1 MSHSVKTTRSE
12 LVALLEAAYAPED
25 VVNLQELNEAFVEK
39 ESEVRLE
46 LYLPSLVTSLYVLHN
61 TAGIQQE
68 VVLNL
73 DSYDVSVLARV
84 LVNYLNE
91 GDITDLV
98 NRSQVVLL
106 SSIPEVMTEVVTNG
120 YISPIDEY
128 DPANIRL
135 AIQILSEDEL
145 NDDGS
150 VPEAPRF
157 FDDYDCTKLRLVV
170 PTV

>member
-12 LVALLEAAYAPED
+12 LVSLLEAAYAPED
-25 VVNLQELNEAFVEK
+25 VVDLQKLNEAFAEK

-150 VPEAPRF
+150 VPEVPHL

>member
-25 VVNLQELNEAFVEK
+25 VVNLQKLNEAFAEK

-150 VPEAPRF
+150 VPEAPHL

>member
-25 VVNLQELNEAFVEK
+25 VVDLQKLNEAFAEK

-46 LYLPSLVTSLYVLHN
+46 LYLPSLLTSLYVLHN
-61 TAGIQQE
+61 TAAIEQE

-84 LVNYLNE
+84 LVDYLNQ
-91 GDITDLV
+91 GDITNLLDH
-98 NRSQVVLL
+98 NQVVLL
-106 SSIPEVMTEVVTNG
+106 STIPEVMAEVLTNG
-120 YISPIDEY
+120 TRSAIEDY

-150 VPEAPRF
+150 VPEVPRF